1 MQDLQTS
8 FVSNSEWMGLS
19 AQRDYYTVQR
29 VQYSILLSQSG
40 FSVSLPLWTCLS
52 SIVMYLRLEGR

>member
-1 MQDLQTS
+1 MQDLHTS

-19 AQRDYYTVQR
+19 AQRDCYTVQC

-40 FSVSLPLWTCLS
+40 FGVSLPLWTYLS
-52 SIVMYLRLEGR
+52 IIVMHLRLEGR